1 LIKCA
6 FGCFDALE
14 YFSTSAI
21 FRTLN
26 EDNIAYNET
35 PVGPPP
41 TMITSFSSLPLPLL
55 DDDNDNALCL
65 CEQLLPGKEEDDDE
79 Q

>member
-1 LIKCA
+1 
-6 FGCFDALE
+6 
-14 YFSTSAI
+14 
-21 FRTLN
+21 
-26 EDNIAYNET
+26 
-35 PVGPPP
+35 
-41 TMITSFSSLPLPLL
+41 MITSFSSLPLLLL